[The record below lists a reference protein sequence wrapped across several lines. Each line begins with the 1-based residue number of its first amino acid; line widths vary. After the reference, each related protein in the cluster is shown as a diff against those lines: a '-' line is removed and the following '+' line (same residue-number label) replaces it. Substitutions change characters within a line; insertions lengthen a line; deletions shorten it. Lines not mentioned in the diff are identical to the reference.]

1 MKNKPRL
8 FISMHYLELGG
19 AESALIGLLQSL
31 NKERVEVDL
40 FLHDARGELVSF
52 IPSWVNVL
60 PQIKEYSLI
69 ERPIKQVLQQKCF
82 KLFIARVLSK
92 LAFKR
97 YCLQRKPKDGSAEFS
112 YVGHYTTKVL
122 PSLHHLGEYYL
133 AISFLT
139 PHNIVL
145 NKVKA
150 QQKWCWIHTDYT
162 HIDVNARL
170 EQPIWEGYNKI
181 VSISPDVT
189 KNFIK
194 VFPSAQSRIIEIENI
209 LSSAFIRERA
219 KSEVLPVEMQ
229 KKGDEVILLTIG
241 RYSYPKKLEEIP
253 AICALLHKQNI
264 NVRWFIIGYGG
275 SDEYIK
281 HAIAKHNMEDFV
293 VLLGKKE
300 NPYPYILACDWY
312 VQPSR
317 YEGKSIVVREAQ
329 ILQKPVI
336 VTAYPTASSQINHLQ
351 DGVIV
356 PLELQSCANEMAKVL
371 KNDDLKQHLIA
382 YLQAHDFGNE
392 SEVNKI
398 YAAMNA

>member
-1 MKNKPRL
+1 
-8 FISMHYLELGG
+8 MHYLELGG

-31 NKERVEVDL
+31 DKERIEVDL

-60 PQIKEYSLI
+60 PQIKEYRLI

-97 YCLQRKPKDGSAEFS
+97 YCLQKKPQDGSAEFS
-112 YVGHYTTKVL
+112 YIGHYTTKVL
-122 PSLHHLGEYYL
+122 PSLHHLGEYNL

-356 PLELQSCANEMAKVL
+356 PLELQSCANEMAKAL
-371 KNDDLKQHLIA
+371 KNDDLKQRLIA

>member
-69 ERPIKQVLQQKCF
+69 ERPIEQVLQQKCF

-92 LAFKR
+92 LAFKC

-112 YVGHYTTKVL
+112 YVGHYTAKVL
-122 PSLHHLGEYYL
+122 PSLHHLGEYNL

-162 HIDVNARL
+162 HIDVNERL

-194 VFPSAQSRIIEIENI
+194 VFPSTQSRIIEIENI

-219 KSEVLPVEMQ
+219 KSEVLPIEMQ

-281 HAIAKHNMEDFV
+281 HAIAKHKMQDFV

-356 PLELQSCANEMAKVL
+356 PLELQSCANEMAKAL
-371 KNDDLKQHLIA
+371 KNDDLKQRLIA

-398 YAAMNA
+398 YAAINA

>member
-1 MKNKPRL
+1 M
-8 FISMHYLELGG
+8 
-19 AESALIGLLQSL
+19 
-31 NKERVEVDL
+31 DL

-122 PSLHHLGEYYL
+122 PSLHHLGEYNF

-162 HIDVNARL
+162 HIDVNERL

-194 VFPSAQSRIIEIENI
+194 VFPSTQSHIIEIENI

-219 KSEVLPVEMQ
+219 KSEVLPLEMQ

-281 HAIAKHNMEDFV
+281 DAIAKHNMEDFV

-356 PLELQSCANEMAKVL
+356 PLELQSCANEMAKAL
-371 KNDDLKQHLIA
+371 KNDDLKQRLIT